1 MGHNLAPS
9 AARPERA
16 ALTVMIWEGTS
27 VSAADLRAAQAI
39 VASVR
44 YL

>member
-1 MGHNLAPS
+1 
-9 AARPERA
+9 
-16 ALTVMIWEGTS
+16 MIWEGTS